1 MADGWTVDVRQ
12 WGDGLIYAFA
22 VSGALFGLWKMWF
35 KNIVEWIK
43 EQGETNAKVAHVVS
57 DELPKITR
65 AIERVSDTQRDHSKK
80 LADLDHRV
88 AHIETNVVA
97 DGMTPAEP
105 FPPLTPGRRR
115 TDQ

>member
-35 KNIVEWIK
+35 KNVVEWIK

-57 DELPKITR
+57 DELPKITH
-65 AIERVSDTQRDHSKK
+65 ALERISDVQRDHGRK
-80 LADLDHRV
+80 LEDLDHRV
-88 AHIETNVVA
+88 ATIEGVTTA
-97 DGMTPAEP
+97 GSSGTSGQK
-105 FPPLTPGRRR
+105 PPLTPRRR
-115 TDQ
+115 QAE